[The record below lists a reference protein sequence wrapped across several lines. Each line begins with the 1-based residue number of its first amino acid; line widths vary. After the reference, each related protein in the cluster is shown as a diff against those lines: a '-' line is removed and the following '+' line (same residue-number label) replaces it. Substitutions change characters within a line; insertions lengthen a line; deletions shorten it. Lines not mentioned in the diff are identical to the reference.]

1 MRTALTTLGIM
12 IGIAAVLCTVALGDG
27 SAAMVHEQLRG
38 LGDSFIWIE
47 DGGRNSAGVR
57 TSVGD
62 AKKLTAEDMQAI
74 ANEIPEILRCSPV
87 ADSRAQMIYGNR
99 NWNTTYR
106 GVSPDYLQVRRWPLA
121 EGTGFSDA
129 DVSSY
134 SKVVVLG
141 RSVADQLFQDADPVD
156 ETLRIGSQLFRVLG
170 VLAAKGAS
178 AMGNDDDVVLVPYTT
193 AQRYLLRRT
202 WVDDGM
208 CSATSDA
215 EVPVAQ
221 AHIIDL
227 MRVRHRIFEGQA
239 DDFNIRAPEEQIKTR
254 EEAAKSMGFMLAGIA
269 SVSLIV
275 GGVGVMN
282 IMLVSVTERTREI
295 GLRLAIG
302 ARARDVQRQF
312 LAEAIVLGLV
322 GGALGVGAGLVG
334 ATAVTQSLGWPVTV
348 SSSTVIIAVAF
359 SMAVG
364 LIFGYYPARH
374 AASLDP
380 IEALRAD

>member
-12 IGIAAVLCTVALGDG
+12 VGIAAVLCTVALGDG

-38 LGDSFIWIE
+38 LGDSFVWVE
-47 DGGRNSAGVR
+47 DGGRTASGVR

-74 ANEIPEILRCSPV
+74 AREVPEIARCSPV
-87 ADSRAQMIYGNR
+87 ADSRAQMVYGNR

-106 GVSPDYLQVRRWPLA
+106 GVSPDYFQVRRWPVIQ
-121 EGTGFSDA
+121 GTAFSDS
-129 DVSSY
+129 DVSAY
-134 SKVVVLG
+134 AKVVVLG
-141 RSVADQLFQDADPVD
+141 RSVADELFQDTDPVD
-156 ETLRIGSQLFRVLG
+156 ETLRIGTQLFKVLG
-170 VLAAKGAS
+170 VLEAKGAS

-215 EVPVAQ
+215 VVPIAQ
-221 AHIIDL
+221 THIIDV
-227 MRVRHRIFEGQA
+227 MRVRHRINDGQA
-239 DDFNIRAPEEQIKTR
+239 DDFNIRAPDEQIKTR
-254 EEAAKSMGFMLAGIA
+254 EDAAKSMGFMLAGIA

-312 LAEAIVLGLV
+312 LAEAILLGVLGGV
-322 GGALGVGAGLVG
+322 LGVGGGFAG

-348 SSSTVIIAVAF
+348 STSTVAIAVGF

-364 LIFGYYPARH
+364 LLFGYYPARH

>member
-1 MRTALTTLGIM
+1 MRTGLTTLGIM
-12 IGIAAVLCTVALGDG
+12 IGIAAVLCTVALGEG

-47 DGGRNSAGVR
+47 DGGRNAAGVR

-74 ANEIPEILRCSPV
+74 ANEVPEIVRCSPV
-87 ADSRAQMIYGNR
+87 ADSRAQIVYGNR

-106 GVSPDYLQVRRWPLA
+106 GVSPDYLQVRRWPPL

-129 DVSSY
+129 DVSAY

-141 RSVADQLFQDADPVD
+141 KSVADELFQDTDPLD
-156 ETLRIGSQLFRVLG
+156 ETLRIGSQLFKVLG
-170 VLAAKGAS
+170 VLQAKGAS

-208 CSATSDA
+208 CSASSDA
-215 EVPVAQ
+215 VVPIAKE
-221 AHIIDL
+221 HIIDL
-227 MRVRHRIFEGQA
+227 MRIRHRIFEGQA
-239 DDFNIRAPEEQIKTR
+239 DDFNIRSPDEQIKTR
-254 EEAAKSMGFMLAGIA
+254 EEAAKAMGFMLAGIA

-302 ARARDVQRQF
+302 ARPRDVQRQF
-312 LAEAIVLGLV
+312 LAEATVLGLL
-322 GGALGVGAGLVG
+322 GGAMGVAVGLIGAQLV
-334 ATAVTQSLGWPVTV
+334 TESLGWPVTV
-348 SSSTVIIAVAF
+348 SLSTIVIAVGFALG
-359 SMAVG
+359 VG
-364 LIFGYYPARH
+364 VIFGYYPARH

-380 IEALRAD
+380 IEALRAE